1 MQPYCNHEMVSISKV
16 AIEMSTIT
24 KRVTSTGEIRYRALL
39 QIRRE
44 DVNYTESR
52 TFSKKSLAEAWL
64 KKREVELET
73 NPELLHQNKKSHI
86 KLNLTLAEVM

>member
-1 MQPYCNHEMVSISKV
+1 
-16 AIEMSTIT
+16 MSTIT

-44 DVNYTESR
+44 EVNYTESR

-64 KKREVELET
+64 KKREVELEANPGNSKLVFRLFT
-73 NPELLHQNKKSHI
+73 NAFG
-86 KLNLTLAEVM
+86 T